1 MLDRPKP
8 ILPLDERL
16 AETIAASS
24 IERTAHSR
32 HDAIVVGAGA
42 AGGMAAALL
51 CEAGMRV
58 LCLDATNRTSV
69 RAAPLT
75 RLSNALVR
83 VLSDPATRRRLPPTQ
98 VRMLE
103 DTLTGLGRRR
113 QPIQS
118 HSDIWALLPDAF
130 IDDVANPY
138 MAEPANPIF
147 YWLRAQL
154 LGGRMALPGHHLQY
168 YRMSPR
174 DFQKS
179 AANPDGWPIRYSD
192 LTPWYDLV
200 EKRIGLAG
208 LNDAAGDIPQST
220 IRQVTPTSAGETAL
234 MTAIRKK
241 WPDAAVMMGQHA
253 KPANLLGEAA
263 ATGYLLCRTGAVV
276 QRVEVDGRGAV
287 RGVHWFDIET
297 GRMEKTSA
305 PIVFLCASALESTRI
320 LMMSGDGGVGAKSGV
335 LGRYLMDHI
344 TQKAEGIGPRLPQPA
359 DPPDAGRCIYL
370 PQFQKRRP
378 DEGAKQSSFNIQ
390 VRQSPAWG
398 GQSWFSALLTAEMP
412 ADRSNR
418 MVLDPDRTDPYGA
431 PLMKIHC
438 QRGHAQ
444 FIAAAERANALR
456 ELADAVGAELHHVDD
471 MPLAPGLAAAECGT
485 ARMGADPQDSV
496 LDPNSQCWE
505 AKGLYVTDG
514 AGMVSQGR
522 VGPALTI
529 MALTARACAH
539 ALQVSPQ
546 ETRPKERARERMEK
560 AAQSRRRR
568 AAKSA
573 KPVDK
578 ARTRRPVKAQSE

>member
-42 AGGMAAALL
+42 AGGTAAALL

-58 LCLDATNRTSV
+58 LCLDATNRTTK
-69 RAAPLT
+69 RDAPLT
-75 RLSNALVR
+75 RLRHALVR
-83 VLSDPATRRRLPPTQ
+83 VLSDPSMRRRLPPPQ

-103 DTLTGLGRRR
+103 ETLKGLGRRR

-118 HSDIWALLPDAF
+118 HSDVWALLPDAF
-130 IDDVANPY
+130 VDDVANPY
-138 MAEPANPIF
+138 MAEPDNPIF

-154 LGGRMALPGHHLQY
+154 LGGRMALPGHHQQY
-168 YRMSPR
+168 YRMAWR

-179 AANPDGWPIRYSD
+179 AANPDGWPISYRD
-192 LTPWYDLV
+192 LAPWYDLV

-208 LNDAAGDIPQST
+208 LNDVAGDIPQST
-220 IRQVTPTSAGETAL
+220 ISQITPTNAGETAL
-234 MTAIRKK
+234 ITAIRKK
-241 WPDAAVMMGQHA
+241 WPDAPVMMGQHA
-253 KPANLLGEAA
+253 KPANFLGEAA
-263 ATGYLLCRTGAVV
+263 ATGYLLCRTGAIV

-287 RGVHWFDIET
+287 RGVHWYDTET
-297 GRMEKTSA
+297 QRMEKTSA

-320 LMMSGDGGVGAKSGV
+320 LMMSGDGGLGARSGV

-344 TQKAEGIGPRLPQPA
+344 TQKAEGIGPALPPPA
-359 DPPDAGRCIYL
+359 DTPDPGRCIYL
-370 PQFQKRRP
+370 PQFQKRRT
-378 DEGAKQSSFNIQ
+378 GQSIKEPAFNVQ
-390 VRQSPAWG
+390 VRQSPAWR
-398 GQSWFSALLTAEMP
+398 GQSWFTAILTAEM
-412 ADRSNR
+412 ASDRANR
-418 MVLDPDRTDPYGA
+418 MVLDPDKTDLYGA

-444 FIAAAERANALR
+444 YVAAAERANALR
-456 ELADAVGAELHHVDD
+456 ELADAVGVDLHHVDE

-539 ALQVSPQ
+539 ALQESPQ
-546 ETRPKERARERMEK
+546 ETRPKERARARMEK
-560 AAQSRRRR
+560 AAQTRRKRP
-568 AAKSA
+568 AKA
-573 KPVDK
+573 NKPADK
-578 ARTRRPVKAQSE
+578 AFARRPVKAQSE

>member
-69 RAAPLT
+69 RAAPVT

-154 LGGRMALPGHHLQY
+154 LGGRMALPGHHQQY

-179 AANPDGWPIRYSD
+179 GANPDGWPIRYSD
-192 LTPWYDLV
+192 LTPV
-200 EKRIGLAG
+200 
-208 LNDAAGDIPQST
+208 
-220 IRQVTPTSAGETAL
+220 
-234 MTAIRKK
+234 
-241 WPDAAVMMGQHA
+241 
-253 KPANLLGEAA
+253 
-263 ATGYLLCRTGAVV
+263 
-276 QRVEVDGRGAV
+276 
-287 RGVHWFDIET
+287 
-297 GRMEKTSA
+297 
-305 PIVFLCASALESTRI
+305 
-320 LMMSGDGGVGAKSGV
+320 
-335 LGRYLMDHI
+335 
-344 TQKAEGIGPRLPQPA
+344 
-359 DPPDAGRCIYL
+359 
-370 PQFQKRRP
+370 
-378 DEGAKQSSFNIQ
+378 
-390 VRQSPAWG
+390 
-398 GQSWFSALLTAEMP
+398 
-412 ADRSNR
+412 
-418 MVLDPDRTDPYGA
+418 
-431 PLMKIHC
+431 
-438 QRGHAQ
+438 
-444 FIAAAERANALR
+444 
-456 ELADAVGAELHHVDD
+456 
-471 MPLAPGLAAAECGT
+471 
-485 ARMGADPQDSV
+485 
-496 LDPNSQCWE
+496 
-505 AKGLYVTDG
+505 
-514 AGMVSQGR
+514 
-522 VGPALTI
+522 
-529 MALTARACAH
+529 
-539 ALQVSPQ
+539 
-546 ETRPKERARERMEK
+546 
-560 AAQSRRRR
+560 
-568 AAKSA
+568 
-573 KPVDK
+573 
-578 ARTRRPVKAQSE
+578 